1 MASEVRSDSFRCPVQ
16 DTKNEHS
23 LTADLVQAT
32 VTHFVQQNSPWFA
45 DLLFKQLRD
54 IDLKKL
60 NDAAEEASMRR
71 TRLQTLTSG
80 IFSQAECLARYL
92 FRLVKMEAK
101 IPNEHR
107 DTFEKEKRKLE
118 EVKSKLQDGKES
130 VGDLIEKIQE
140 SAENDHKI
148 SSVDNKNLEKQRID
162 AEYNLISNKHDL
174 AHIRDAISDRRAN
187 AKQAA
192 KSSSYLLIA
201 GLMAIFVIALAGGFL
216 SQGSLLGADNSE
228 DSHSDGDFKYRHEAC
243 CIHLKTKTWTY
254 VAVIGFLCIVM
265 VFLCK
270 KQAQNLFNNNKMM
283 DECEKLLRSDVYK
296 AEKDLKDSERDV
308 EGKIPKLMALLEVQ

>member
-1 MASEVRSDSFRCPVQ
+1 M
-16 DTKNEHS
+16 
-23 LTADLVQAT
+23 QAT
-32 VTHFVQQNSPWFA
+32 VAHFVQQNSPWFA
-45 DLLFKQLRD
+45 NLLFEQLRH

-60 NDAAEEASMRR
+60 NDAAEEASIRR
-71 TRLQTLTSG
+71 IRPQTSASYAWTSG

-92 FRLVKMEAK
+92 FRLVKMEAE

-140 SAENDHKI
+140 SAENDFKI
-148 SSVDNKNLEKQRID
+148 SSADNKNLKKRRID

-192 KSSSYLLIA
+192 KSSRSYLLIT

-228 DSHSDGDFKYRHEAC
+228 DSHSDRDFSYRHDAC
-243 CIHLKTKTWTY
+243 IQLKTKTWTC
-254 VAVIGFLCIVM
+254 VAVIGFFCIVM

-283 DECEKLLRSDVYK
+283 DECEQLLRSDVYK
-296 AEKDLKDSERDV
+296 AEKDLKDSEQDV
-308 EGKIPKLMALLEVQ
+308 EGRIPKLMALLEVQ